1 MRLEAIAAFTLLLV
15 GAESPAQD
23 FTYTNI
29 NGAITITGYTGP
41 GGNVTI
47 PSTIDGLPVT
57 SVGDAAFR
65 RLDSVSSVTIPD
77 SVTKIEDGGA
87 PEGGAFG
94 FCISLTNATVG
105 SSVTNIGDFAFVFCG
120 RLTGVTV
127 GQSVTRIGA
136 EAFRGCTR
144 LTSIILPNKL
154 VSIEEGAFWS
164 CTSLTNLSFGNVV
177 TNIGNSAFWDC
188 SGLSNMTIP
197 ESVLEIGEG
206 AFGFCT
212 NLAAIN
218 VNPGNTVYSSVD
230 GVLFNKA
237 QTALIACPGAIGPNY
252 TVPQTVKSIAGS
264 AFSGFVSL
272 TNIAIPNSVTA
283 IGDYAFY
290 YCTSLPRVMIPGSVT
305 SIADF
310 AFEYCT
316 NLTGAYFKGS
326 APSLFGLYVFG
337 DTTNLTVFYLPGTA
351 GWGSTF
357 GDRPA
362 VLWNPAAQTNDA
374 SFGVRQNGF
383 GFNITG
389 TPDIPIVV
397 EATTNLAAQSWVPLQ
412 SSTLTNGLIYFS
424 DGQWTNYPGRLYRI
438 RSP

>member
-94 FCISLTNATVG
+94 FCTSLTNATVG
-105 SSVTNIGDFAFVFCG
+105 SSVTNIGDFTFVFCG
-120 RLTGVTV
+120 RLTSVTV

-136 EAFRGCTR
+136 EAFR
-144 LTSIILPNKL
+144 
-154 VSIEEGAFWS
+154 F
-164 CTSLTNLSFGNVV
+164 CTSLTSITLPNSVV
-177 TNIGNSAFWDC
+177 SIQEGAFWDC
-188 SGLSNMTIP
+188 SSLTNAALGNGLTNIGNNAFWFCPSLSYMTIP
-197 ESVLEIGEG
+197 ASVVAIGEG
-206 AFGFCT
+206 AFGACT
-212 NLAAIN
+212 RLTAIN
-218 VNPGNTVYSSVD
+218 VNPVNPAYSSVD

-264 AFSGFVSL
+264 AFSGCSSL
-272 TNIAIPNSVTA
+272 TNLAIPNGVTA

-290 YCTSLPRVMIPGSVT
+290 YCLSLPRVMIPGSVT

-316 NLTGAYFKGS
+316 NLTGAYFKGN
-326 APSLFGLYVFG
+326 APSLGGLYVFG
-337 DTTNLTVFYLPGTA
+337 DTTNLNVFYLPGTT

-357 GDRPA
+357 GGRPA
-362 VLWNPAAQTNDA
+362 VLWNPLAQTNDG
-374 SFGVRQNGF
+374 SLGVRQHRF

-389 TPDIPIVV
+389 TPDLPIVV
-397 EATTNLAAQSWVPLQ
+397 EATTNLAAQSWIALQ
-412 SSTLTNGLIYFS
+412 SCTLTNGLIYFGDS
-424 DGQWTNYPGRLYRI
+424 HWTNYPGRVYRI